1 MGLGA
6 LIGVSAGSALLGAG
20 TSIASNRKNA
30 QSVSDTNATNMAIAQ
45 MNNEWSEKMAQ
56 KQMNYNTMMNEKQ
69 FGQAKE
75 LQQIQNDYQTE
86 MWNKTNEYNSAS
98 AQRQRLEDA
107 GLNPYLMMS
116 GGSAGSAVAMNGSS
130 ASVYTDLHHGHLHY
144 FEENAT

>member
-20 TSIASNRKNA
+20 TSIAANKKNA

-56 KQMNYNTMMNEKQ
+56 KQMDYNTLMNEKQ

-130 ASVYTDLHHGHLHY
+130 ASAPSSGLS
-144 FEENAT
+144 

>member
-20 TSIASNRKNA
+20 TSIAANRKNA
-30 QSVSDTNATNMAIAQ
+30 HSVSDTNATNMAIAQ

-56 KQMNYNTMMNEKQ
+56 KQMDYNTMMNEKQ

-75 LQQIQNDYQTE
+75 LQQTQNDFQTE

-98 AQRQRLEDA
+98 AQQYYHQAFQMFPLDHYPMKK
-107 GLNPYLMMS
+107 LQ
-116 GGSAGSAVAMNGSS
+116 
-130 ASVYTDLHHGHLHY
+130 LH
-144 FEENAT
+144 